1 MKNQM
6 PHCLCL
12 KKVDSPSVPSVPCVP
27 CVPCVHSVLH
37 VHPGP
42 SYPFLSLP
50 IPSYPLLFLNQVD

>member
-12 KKVDSPSVPSVPCVP
+12 KKVDSPSVPSAPRA
-27 CVPCVHSVLH
+27 PCVHSVLH

-50 IPSYPLLFLNQVD
+50 IPSYPFLSTPIPEPG